1 MLRIIRSYI
10 DYNAHNKHYSGS
22 DRKRGASLGGK
33 IAQIT
38 QWRKPMKQIPI
49 KRTVERVPGGMMVVP
64 LLLGALITTFFPG
77 TPKFF
82 GSFTGALFSGALTV
96 LAVFYVCM
104 GASIDFKATPYILK
118 KGGTLFAVKVGMAIV
133 LGIVFGRYLGETPV
147 TAGIFAGIS
156 TLAIVAAMN
165 DANGGLY
172 MALMGQ
178 YGRPRDVGAYTVMS
192 LESGPFLTMVTL
204 GVAGLSAFPWQTLVG
219 SILPLL
225 VGMLLGNLDR
235 DMRDFFGRAIPVMIP
250 FFAFALG
257 AGLDFSKIWQ
267 AGLLGVGLG
276 VAVVVVTGIPLF
288 FADRLTGGT
297 GVAGVAAASTAGNA
311 AAVPTIV
318 AAANPAYAEAAGPAT
333 ALVAATVVVTAI
345 LVPVLTAW
353 TARTFGQP
361 SEPETEL
368 EAAAEAPSA
377 PVAAAPAGTLGG
389 H

>member
-1 MLRIIRSYI
+1 MR
-10 DYNAHNKHYSGS
+10 
-22 DRKRGASLGGK
+22 
-33 IAQIT
+33 
-38 QWRKPMKQIPI
+38 QIPI
-49 KRTVERVPGGMMVVP
+49 KRSIERVPGGMMVVP
-64 LLLGALITTFFPG
+64 LLLGALIATFFPN

-82 GSFTGALFSGALTV
+82 GSFTGALFSGALTI

-118 KGGTLFAVKVGMAIV
+118 KGGTLFAVKIGMAMV
-133 LGIVFGRYLGETPV
+133 LGIVFGHLLGESPV
-147 TAGIFAGIS
+147 PAGIFAGLS

-165 DANGGLY
+165 DTNGGLY

-204 GVAGLSAFPWQTLVG
+204 GVAGLAAFPWQTLVG
-219 SILPLL
+219 SILPLV
-225 VGMLLGNLDR
+225 VGMILGNLDR
-235 DMRDFFGRAIPVMIP
+235 EMRDFLKRAIPVMIP

-257 AGLDFSKIWQ
+257 TGLDLSKIWQ
-267 AGLLGVGLG
+267 AGLLGLGLG

-311 AAVPTIV
+311 AAVPAIV
-318 AAANPAYAEAAGPAT
+318 AAANPAYADAAAPAT
-333 ALVAATVVVTAI
+333 ILVAATVVVTAI
-345 LVPVLTAW
+345 LVPLVTAW

-361 SEPETEL
+361 PEHEGNDETIGG
-368 EAAAEAPSA
+368 ASFAP
-377 PVAAAPAGTLGG
+377 PVGTPAGTPGG